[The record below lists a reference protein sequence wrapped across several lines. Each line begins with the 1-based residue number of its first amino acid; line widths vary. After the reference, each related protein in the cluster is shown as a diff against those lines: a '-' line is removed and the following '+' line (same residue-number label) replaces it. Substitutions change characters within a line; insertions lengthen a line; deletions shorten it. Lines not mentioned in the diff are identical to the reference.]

1 MASYLTLFPTVET
14 PLDESGKWLDGA
26 RDGTDWA
33 NPRVTSVGFCC
44 GNQTGTQYADV
55 VGLIKPAYLGFG
67 NDQWAWGKVTNSISS
82 GEEEV
87 ELRLRSAISSGSCT
101 GYEILFP
108 IANGLPSNNINIVS
122 WDGALGSFTPLVD
135 LGSGANIALVTGDV
149 IAAQMSTWD
158 IKVYVNGVQK
168 GATYTDAGHR
178 WASGAPGFGFAYETA
193 NDTLYGFSQFKAGD
207 SASINY
213 STGTLAITGTAT
225 ASITKADVVAGSK
238 TVIQTLT
245 NDTWLPA

>member
-122 WDGALGSFTPLVD
+122 WDRALGSFNQVLTAPFA
-135 LGSGANIALVTGDV
+135 GASHRTRAMPCDPACVKVLHALIVR
-149 IAAQMSTWD
+149 AAGP
-158 IKVYVNGVQK
+158 IRG
-168 GATYTDAGHR
+168 
-178 WASGAPGFGFAYETA
+178 P
-193 NDTLYGFSQFKAGD
+193 
-207 SASINY
+207 
-213 STGTLAITGTAT
+213 
-225 ASITKADVVAGSK
+225 
-238 TVIQTLT
+238 
-245 NDTWLPA
+245 